1 MIIGERIAAL
11 MSALGISQGELARR
25 VKVSQ
30 PTIFKLIHENKT
42 GSVHLHRIAVEL
54 QTTPAYL
61 TGETDN
67 PSLDAPP
74 PTLSS
79 EDQALLALYH
89 SLESSGQKAVIEIM
103 RTMAQAAL
111 AAPPASRSAK
121 APAKLVAARK
131 AKAAPIEAIR

>member
-1 MIIGERIAAL
+1 MELGRRIEL
-11 MSALGISQGELARR
+11 RLQALGISQAELARR
-25 VKVSQ
+25 AEIPQTTVNSLIRSGRRSTPHLVK
-30 PTIFKLIHENKT
+30 
-42 GSVHLHRIAVEL
+42 IAREL

-61 TGETDN
+61 AGEADD

-74 PTLSS
+74 PMLSS